1 MYKQKKDM
9 LVGMHKD
16 ELIQLHT
23 LMAQMK
29 SCLEEKG
36 FMNEF
41 SAYDSLAISPVHVHR
56 SKAEHK
62 LAIFVLGNS
71 LASVMAKDEFSG
83 FGRTSERM
91 RELATRMQH
100 SIMQEISEI

>member
-36 FMNEF
+36 FTNEF
-41 SAYDSLAISPVHVHR
+41 SEYESLAISPVHVHR

-62 LAIFVLGNS
+62 LAIFILGNS
-71 LASVMAKDEFSG
+71 LASVMSKDEFSG

-91 RELATRMQH
+91 KELATLIHH
-100 SIMQEISEI
+100 SNIQENF

>member
-29 SCLEEKG
+29 SRLEEKG
-36 FMNEF
+36 FIHEF
-41 SAYDSLAISPVHVHR
+41 SEYDSLAISPIHVHR

-71 LASVMAKDEFSG
+71 LAVAMSKDEFSG

-91 RELATRMQH
+91 KELATRMQH
-100 SIMQEISEI
+100 SIMQDNF

>member
-1 MYKQKKDM
+1 M

-36 FMNEF
+36 FTNAF

-62 LAIFVLGNS
+62 LAIFVLGNT
-71 LASVMAKDEFSG
+71 LASVMSKDDLSG
-83 FGRTSERM
+83 FGKTSERM
-91 RELATRMQH
+91 KELATRMQH
-100 SIMQEISEI
+100 SIMHENF

>member
-29 SCLEEKG
+29 SYLEEKG
-36 FMNEF
+36 FTNEF
-41 SAYDSLAISPVHVHR
+41 SEYESLAISPVHVHR
-56 SKAEHK
+56 SKAER
-62 LAIFVLGNS
+62 LAIFVLGSS
-71 LASVMAKDEFSG
+71 LASVMSKDEFSN
-83 FGRTSERM
+83 FNRTSERM
-91 RELATRMQH
+91 KELATRMHH
-100 SIMQEISEI
+100 SIMQGNF

>member
-1 MYKQKKDM
+1 M
-9 LVGMHKD
+9 VGMHKD

-29 SCLEEKG
+29 SILEEKG
-36 FMNEF
+36 FTNAF

-62 LAIFVLGNS
+62 LAIFVLGNT
-71 LASVMAKDEFSG
+71 LASVMSKDDLSG
-83 FGRTSERM
+83 FGKTSERM
-91 RELATRMQH
+91 KELATRMQH
-100 SIMQEISEI
+100 SIMHENF

>member
-1 MYKQKKDM
+1 
-9 LVGMHKD
+9 MHKD

-29 SCLEEKG
+29 SSLEEKG
-36 FMNEF
+36 FTNAF

-62 LAIFVLGNS
+62 LAIFVLGNT
-71 LASVMAKDEFSG
+71 LASVMSKDEFSG

-91 RELATRMQH
+91 KELATRMQH
-100 SIMQEISEI
+100 SILHENF

>member
-1 MYKQKKDM
+1 M

-29 SCLEEKG
+29 NYLEEKG
-36 FMNEF
+36 FTNEF
-41 SAYDSLAISPVHVHR
+41 SAYNSLAISPVHVHR

-71 LASVMAKDEFSG
+71 LASVMSKDEFSG

-91 RELATRMQH
+91 KELATRLQQRMLQ
-100 SIMQEISEI
+100 QNL